1 MVAGTTLAWAW
12 TVSPGGRAL
21 DLRALARSLETGV
34 RIGFERT
41 VEQDAA
47 VGIRQ
52 LVDSACKALSPAV
65 NDPYTAVQ
73 AIDHLSVIFCA
84 LARRPL
90 GHHVARDS
98 SGAAV
103 IVPGRRFPEYLAVMC
118 GLIRRYGAAEP
129 TVDDAL
135 LRLLLTC
142 ADVAGND
149 PEIAARL
156 LAKAA
161 SLNEKLDKINL
172 PKSDVSRRASA
183 ENSPRGDA

>member
-1 MVAGTTLAWAW
+1 
-12 TVSPGGRAL
+12 
-21 DLRALARSLETGV
+21 
-34 RIGFERT
+34 

-47 VGIRQ
+47 FGIRQ

-73 AIDHLSVIFCA
+73 AIDHLTVIFCA

-90 GHHVARDS
+90 GHHVARHP

-129 TVDDAL
+129 TVADAL

-149 PEIAARL
+149 PEIGAAVDEQARIIIADAEREVRQPADL
-156 LAKAA
+156 SSAHAGAESVFQAVLRH
-161 SLNEKLDKINL
+161 L
-172 PKSDVSRRASA
+172 PSA
-183 ENSPRGDA
+183 GQ

>member
-1 MVAGTTLAWAW
+1 MRL
-12 TVSPGGRAL
+12 
-21 DLRALARSLETGV
+21 
-34 RIGFERT
+34 
-41 VEQDAA
+41 
-47 VGIRQ
+47 GIRQ

-90 GHHVARDS
+90 GDHVARHS

-103 IVPGRRFPEYLAVMC
+103 IVPGRRFPDYLAVMC

-129 TVDDAL
+129 TVADAL

-142 ADVAGND
+142 ADMAGDD
-149 PEIAARL
+149 PEIAAAVDEQARIIIADAEREVQQPADL
-156 LAKAA
+156 SSAQA
-161 SLNEKLDKINL
+161 
-172 PKSDVSRRASA
+172 RAESVYQA
-183 ENSPRGDA
+183 VLRQLH